1 MIYILTTKKNTR
13 YYFPTI

>member
-1 MIYILTTKKNTR
+1 MINILTTKRNTR